1 MATSEVIQSTF
12 TSTDGKSLTLG
23 YDPSGNI
30 LVQASI
36 QIDGNFFQWSSIED
50 FRDFVNNVVAMN
62 DVASSPSVGEGILLI
77 SPFISSIPYS
87 TTLNLIPSGGTGV
100 SYTFSVIEGTGTVG
114 ASDGLFTA
122 PATTETDIVKLVDS
136 NGNIAYAF
144 IAVSETG
151 MQYIPGFSGSP
162 DTDSVTD

>member
-1 MATSEVIQSTF
+1 MATSEVISSTY
-12 TSTDGKSLTLG
+12 TSSDGKSLTLG

-30 LVQASI
+30 LVQATI

-62 DVASSPSVGEGILLI
+62 DVASSPSGGEGILLL

-87 TTLNLIPSGGTGV
+87 TTLNLVPSGGTGIGH
-100 SYTFSVIEGTGTVG
+100 TFSMLAGTGSVD
-114 ASDGLFTA
+114 SSGLFTA
-122 PATTETDIVKLVDS
+122 PATTETDIVKIIDS

-144 IAVSETG
+144 IAISETG